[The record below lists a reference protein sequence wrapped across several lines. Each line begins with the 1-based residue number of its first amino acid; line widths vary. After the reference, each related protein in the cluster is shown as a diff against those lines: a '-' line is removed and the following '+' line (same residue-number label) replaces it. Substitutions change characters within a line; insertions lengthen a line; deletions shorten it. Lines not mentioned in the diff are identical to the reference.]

1 MPGILSVAHVRV
13 GGEGSGVAGGSLR
26 SRRPLTP
33 GVTYRSIRLSNRAA
47 PPAGIINS
55 EGRLW
60 KSQRRFL
67 HEKLRE
73 FGMTYMGNGKKIMEG
88 RIKVCISYH
97 FMTLFL

>member
-1 MPGILSVAHVRV
+1 MVPVAHVHV
-13 GGEGSGVAGGSLR
+13 GGEGSGGAGGSLR

-33 GVTYRSIRLSNRAA
+33 GVTCRSIRLSNRAA

-88 RIKVCISYH
+88 RIKVCTTYR
-97 FMTLFL
+97 FMTFMFL